1 MSVTTRS
8 TMIAA
13 AALCVAVAAV
23 HVDDQ
28 GGVTALADPDWLG
41 WAYRLLELGSIVVA
55 GALVFAAGAA
65 IDGAR
70 AAVVWVAAALV
81 GAGPFIG
88 YVLTRTTGLPGDS
101 DDIGNWGETL
111 GLVSLVVEGLL
122 VLLAVGGLLTRTAAQ
137 ISPAG
142 RGRDRVLAA

>member
-1 MSVTTRS
+1 MSLTTRF

-28 GGVTALADPDWLG
+28 GGVTAFADPDWLG
-41 WAYRLLELGSIVVA
+41 WAYRLLELGSIAVA

-65 IDGAR
+65 ADAVRAR
-70 AAVVWVAAALV
+70 LVWVAAALV

-88 YVLTRTTGLPGDS
+88 FVLTRTTGLPGDS

-111 GLVSLVVEGLL
+111 GIVSLVVEGLL
-122 VLLAVGGLLTRTAAQ
+122 VLLAVGGLLARSTMHPT
-137 ISPAG
+137 PEG
-142 RGRDRVLAA
+142 RRNHRVLTA